1 MRVLI
6 DDALVEI
13 SEPTLA
19 AALEHARRAAQAQNR
34 VVVEATID
42 GLTIPDAMLAEPS
55 EMDLGS
61 SEVRFTTADPG
72 ALVRAT
78 FRDVSGLLEQAKRDQ
93 TSAGELVQT
102 GDLRGAMEKLSA
114 ALGVWDTVQQ
124 AVSNGAAL
132 MGVDPKD
139 LRVALDSGAASATG
153 GAGAGG
159 DGGES
164 VADAVSGLAHRL
176 TDVKRSISAQDWA
189 GLSDALLYDMND
201 QADRWRVLLDR
212 LGERLAGG

>member
-6 DDALVEI
+6 DDAPVEI

-139 LRVALDSGAASATG
+139 LRVALDSGAGGASAS
-153 GAGAGG
+153 GAGG

>member
-6 DDALVEI
+6 DDAPVEI

-139 LRVALDSGAASATG
+139 LRVALDSGAAG
-153 GAGAGG
+153 GASAGGAGG